1 MPRLATLAMLLVL
14 GLDAQASCTSTA
26 TGAGLAP
33 GDWITPGAWITPGDA
48 RAHTSPP
55 MGWPM
60 LARQQVI
67 LLGEQHDR
75 PDHHRF
81 QLASLA
87 ALHAHQP
94 NLAIGLEMLPR
105 ESQPALD
112 AWVAGDIDEAALLEQ
127 SQWYRY
133 WGFDPELYLPVLRFA
148 RDQAL
153 PLKAL
158 NVTPELRQRLVED
171 GVSTLP
177 PAQRHGIPEPVAA
190 MPSYRE
196 RLEASLEE
204 HAQELGAEGFGQGF
218 DDDMIDGFVYA
229 QQVWDMAMAQGL
241 AELVEDGHLAVGL
254 VGMGHASHGEGIEA
268 QLKSLGIADVASLLP
283 LSADDA
289 CEAEAGLADAVFVV
303 REDKQSEGP
312 RLGVGVESSEDR
324 PGLMVTEVVP
334 NSPAEAAGLRVGDRI
349 LSFAGRGIAHPYQ
362 LKALVPRVLPGT
374 QASITVTRDHQRQTL
389 TVSFPI
395 VAPGPHVERGDGTRQ
410 HQRPALQQVQQ
421 QEQQQKQQQ
430 EQEQL
435 PQE

>member
-33 GDWITPGAWITPGDA
+33 GDWIAPGDA
-48 RAHTSPP
+48 RAHTAPA

-60 LARQQVI
+60 LARQQVV

-75 PDHHRF
+75 PEHHRF

-87 ALHAHQP
+87 ALHAHHP

-112 AWVAGDIDEAALLEQ
+112 AWIAGDIDEAALLEQ

-177 PAQRHGIPEPVAA
+177 PAQRHGIPEPVPA

-204 HAQELGAEGFGQGF
+204 HALELAGEGFGQGF
-218 DDDMIDGFVYA
+218 GDDMIDGFVYA
-229 QQVWDMAMAQGL
+229 QQVWDMAMAQRL
-241 AELVEDGHLAVGL
+241 AALVEDGHLVVGL

-268 QLKSLGIADVASLLP
+268 QLESLGIADVASLLP

-289 CEAEAGLADAVFVV
+289 CEAEAGLADAAFVV
-303 REDKQSEGP
+303 REDKHNEGP
-312 RLGVGVESSEDR
+312 PLGVGVESSEDR
-324 PGLMVTEVVP
+324 PGLVVTEVIP

-349 LSFAGRGIAHPYQ
+349 LSFAGRDIAHPYQ

-395 VAPGPHVERGDGTRQ
+395 VEPALDVERGEGTRQ
-410 HQRPALQQVQQ
+410 HQRPELQQKQQ
-421 QEQQQKQQQ
+421 HEQQQ